1 MKGALIST
9 LLGLALLSVAV
20 LAASTG
26 LVGSGRDTVR
36 EAFAAID
43 GDGDGLISPAEARRA
58 SAGLATHF
66 DKFDRDRDGA
76 LSLTEF
82 RRHAQPDRADG

>member
-1 MKGALIST
+1 MKGASIST
-9 LLGLALLSVAV
+9 VLGLALLSVAV
-20 LAASTG
+20 LAASAG
-26 LVGSGRDTVR
+26 LSGGPRD
-36 EAFAAID
+36 EARDRFAVIDRD
-43 GDGDGLISPAEARRA
+43 GDGFISPLEARKA

-76 LSLTEF
+76 LSWTEY

>member
-1 MKGALIST
+1 MKGASIST
-9 LLGLALLSVAV
+9 LLGLVLLSVAI
-20 LAASTG
+20 LAATAG
-26 LVGSGRDTVR
+26 LAGGKRDEVR
-36 EAFAAID
+36 DAFTAID
-43 GDGDGLISPAEARRA
+43 RDADGFISPAEARRV

-76 LSLTEF
+76 LSLTEY

>member
-1 MKGALIST
+1 MKAASIST
-9 LLGLALLSVAV
+9 ALGLGLLSVAV

-26 LVGSGRDTVR
+26 FPGGSRDEVGDR
-36 EAFAAID
+36 FAVID
-43 GDGDGLISPAEARRA
+43 RNADGFISPDEARRA

-76 LSLTEF
+76 LSLREY
-82 RRHAQPDRADG
+82 RRHAQPDRAEG